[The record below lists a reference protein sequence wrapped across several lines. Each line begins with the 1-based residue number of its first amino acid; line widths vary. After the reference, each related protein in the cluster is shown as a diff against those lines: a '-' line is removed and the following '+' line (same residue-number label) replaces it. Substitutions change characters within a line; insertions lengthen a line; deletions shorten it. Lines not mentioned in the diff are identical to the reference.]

1 MPAITLYCK
10 SIEISLKTGPDIRDI
25 TLPFEQLIHESQVDN
40 GSLNATM
47 VGSTGSL
54 TTIEYEPGVVR
65 DLMAAVNRLAPAELE
80 YEHEKAWHDGNGHS
94 HVQAALLGP
103 SIALPIRNG
112 RLKLGTWQQVVAIN
126 HDNRRRQRS
135 IEVTIIGT
143 TV

>member
-1 MPAITLYCK
+1 MSSLSVFFK
-10 SIEISLKTGPDIRDI
+10 SVEIGLKTGPDIRDI
-25 TLPFEQLIHESQVDN
+25 TSALEQLIADSQVES

-54 TTIEYEPGVVR
+54 TTIEYEPGVVS
-65 DLMAAVNRLAPAELE
+65 DLIAAIIRLAPPELE
-80 YEHEKAWHDGNGHS
+80 YAHEEAWHDGNGHS

-103 SIALPIRNG
+103 SIVVPIRKG

-126 HDNRRRQRS
+126 HDNHSRQRT

-143 TV
+143 TT